1 MRTAGNVA
9 RQKTEGDEMN
19 TENKSWNAL
28 PGKNEHGDATI
39 FICSGKEFIATMD
52 LVSIN
57 GSPYKLPDG
66 AESNARLIAAAPDLL
81 SELEKAHRIIGNAL
95 QVMSFGQ
102 KHEWA
107 KLNAQDG
114 VDGEGTTRANEREA
128 AIAKAE
134 GGAE

>member
-1 MRTAGNVA
+1 MSNAKHTPGPWEIGDYDEELQAVRIRAGGFVPLTPAVA
-9 RQKTEGDEMN
+9 LAAGLDKPR
-19 TENKSWNAL
+19 A
-28 PGKNEHGDATI
+28 
-39 FICSGKEFIATMD
+39 
-52 LVSIN
+52 
-57 GSPYKLPDG
+57 Y
-66 AESNARLIAAAPDLL
+66 SNARLIAAAPDLL

>member
-1 MRTAGNVA
+1 M
-9 RQKTEGDEMN
+9 
-19 TENKSWNAL
+19 SNAKHT
-28 PGKNEHGDATI
+28 PGPWWPVKNSCECWCIQTCRDRDTDCLNIGSKHGAT
-39 FICSGKEFIATMD
+39 ICSGIGDHTEARTRG
-52 LVSIN
+52 N
-57 GSPYKLPDG
+57 EE
-66 AESNARLIAAAPDLL
+66 ANARLIAAAPELL
-81 SELEKAHRIIGNAL
+81 DELEKAHRIIGNAL

-134 GGAE
+134 GK